1 MKTIMQ
7 AQGSLPD
14 VRLNVHLCPPKACYG
29 ITYVY
34 GLAYTCTL
42 LCLNTGSQWT
52 LTYKKHKA
60 V

>member
-42 LCLNTGSQWT
+42 LCLNTGSQ
-52 LTYKKHKA
+52 
-60 V
+60 